1 MTGEPE
7 EGSEW
12 CKGSLFPVPCENEC
26 VTFKLLLN
34 IQRSYVQLCTKR
46 ARERGSC
53 NIETLSLGIEAG
65 WDKCAAISGQF
76 PISSAVYTALQTVL
90 TPTLRNSGNEYVN
103 RCNM

>member
-1 MTGEPE
+1 MYDLQTAVEHSKVICSIVHK
-7 EGSEW
+7 EG
-12 CKGSLFPVPCENEC
+12 
-26 VTFKLLLN
+26 
-34 IQRSYVQLCTKR
+34 Q
-46 ARERGSC
+46 RERGSC